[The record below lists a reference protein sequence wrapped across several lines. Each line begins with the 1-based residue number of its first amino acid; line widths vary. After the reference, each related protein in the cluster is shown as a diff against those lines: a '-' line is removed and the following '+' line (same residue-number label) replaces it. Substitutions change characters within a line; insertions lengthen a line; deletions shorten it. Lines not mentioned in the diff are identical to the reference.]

1 MAIKM
6 VEPPRQ
12 SRGRA
17 SSLDEK
23 EVDEFAT
30 AASKGWAALDQTY
43 SDRKAASYQ
52 SIKWRRAVQAH
63 EGDNVKVKSRIWEDG
78 GKWIFALRTEPA
90 T

>member
-43 SDRKAASYQ
+43 SDRKPPAISQ
-52 SIKWRRAVQAH
+52 SSGVVQYRRT
-63 EGDNVKVKSRIWEDG
+63 R
-78 GKWIFALRTEPA
+78 A
-90 T
+90 TT